1 MSDIPRKLLIVEQ
14 EPPKEG
20 FVCMME
26 WHNRT
31 YSMQLSNREGLELMS
46 RIQSAILDYGVQRG
60 IVKPLMPE
68 VTIRKRR
75 RK

>member
-1 MSDIPRKLLIVEQ
+1 MSDVPRKLLIVEQ

-31 YSMQLSNREGLELMS
+31 YSMQLSNRAGQELME
-46 RIQSAILDYGVQRG
+46 RIQSTVIDYGVQHG

-68 VTIRKRR
+68 ITNRKRR
-75 RK
+75 K